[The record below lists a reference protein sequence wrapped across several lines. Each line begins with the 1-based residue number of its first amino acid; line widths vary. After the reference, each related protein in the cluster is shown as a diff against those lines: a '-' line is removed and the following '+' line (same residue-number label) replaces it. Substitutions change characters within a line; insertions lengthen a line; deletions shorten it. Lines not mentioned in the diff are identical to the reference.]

1 MDMKRLYTVEEI
13 RRLVKEEHQTKLS
26 LAPGDLITPAALDEA
41 AALGLKIERP
51 AGPKP
56 GTIPTESEVRR
67 VVQAILDQAGTDAPI
82 NVDEVIRAVVTWFRS
97 PSTQTTPQHRTLS
110 LVDSSEIVTEAELR
124 QRLMSQR
131 NVTAIFKAGTRF
143 TPAAQARL
151 KAWEIKVKFE

>member
-1 MDMKRLYTVEEI
+1 MKRLYTIEDI
-13 RRLVKEEHQTKLS
+13 RRLVKEERQTELI

-67 VVQAILDQAGTDAPI
+67 VVQAILDRAGAGEPV
-82 NVDEVIRAVVTWFRS
+82 NVDEVIRAVVAWFRS
-97 PSTQTTPQHRTLS
+97 PSTQTAPHHRTLS
-110 LVDSSEIVTEAELR
+110 LVDSSDIVTEVELR

-131 NVTAIFKAGTRF
+131 NITAVFKPGTRF
-143 TPAAQARL
+143 TPAARDLL
-151 KAWEIKVKFE
+151 KAWGIKVKFE